1 MSTTYNLSDINCSP
15 AKCSSC
21 WMRFYVAILVLPGR
35 VVEIWTWAGFKVAV
49 GFILTVLHS
58 HCDRINI
65 ILKQTNLRRLWNLI
79 LPVTHGRVH
88 IRQATVL
95 GINSIQ
101 VYKVSIGIR
110 YGTRNAS
117 SSIIHRYRCYN
128 SYILLLKLVTYRP
141 VYLNTGNLT
150 EPTTSKV
157 VVDLVI
163 NLP

>member
-1 MSTTYNLSDINCSP
+1 MLRIIATLGTVCFEYSSFYRIHRTLLYRSVVCPSLLPLYNSGNPRSYRMSTTYNLSDINCSP

-79 LPVTHGRVH
+79 LPVTLFHLTLHDSQPAAVYTLN
-88 IRQATVL
+88 ILWMATFNT
-95 GINSIQ
+95 I
-101 VYKVSIGIR
+101 VS
-110 YGTRNAS
+110 
-117 SSIIHRYRCYN
+117 
-128 SYILLLKLVTYRP
+128 
-141 VYLNTGNLT
+141 
-150 EPTTSKV
+150 E
-157 VVDLVI
+157 
-163 NLP
+163 